1 MTDDMAHVTTEGQVR
16 VGANSLS
23 QQPDPGDVG
32 LTHGSGLVDWAI
44 RFAEARR
51 YGRSSPQAN
60 WNHAFLIVDAEGGL
74 IEAQGHGVVRNSL
87 KAEYSHA
94 DYVIMRP
101 PFPAGGADR
110 AVAVMTAMLG
120 DHYGYLE
127 IVCEGLAFLT
137 QTRLRFAVAGE
148 HICSGAVSRA
158 VTVGGVDM
166 GDDEEWNSPAD
177 VMNVALKG
185 K

>member
-1 MTDDMAHVTTEGQVR
+1 V
-16 VGANSLS
+16 SL
-23 QQPDPGDVG
+23 QPGPGDVG
-32 LTHGSGLVDWAI
+32 LTHGSGFADWAI
-44 RFAEARR
+44 RFAETRR
-51 YGRSSPQAN
+51 YGRGSPQAK

-74 IEAQGHGVVRNSL
+74 IEAQGHGVVPNSL
-87 KAEYSHA
+87 KAEYGHA
-94 DYVIMRP
+94 DYVIVRP
-101 PFPAGGADR
+101 PFAPGDADK
-110 AVAVMTAMLG
+110 AVAAMKAMLG

-137 QTRLRFAVAGE
+137 QTRLRFGIAGE

-166 GDDEEWNSPAD
+166 GDYEEWNSPAD

-185 K
+185 KWQWIVTSPA